1 MARASRYGGP
11 SHTPAE
17 LADPDLPVR
26 IRRAEIG
33 FVDRQEVEPS
43 VGTHSSQSSKSG
55 KTSDNRSSHSLP
67 QPAPTTENPS
77 SQPEQE
83 TGSDAHSTDTD
94 GQKVTGRQSARKRAA
109 PRVRSTD
116 EFEEDDEFFN

>member
-33 FVDRQEVEPS
+33 FVDRQEVELS
-43 VGTHSSQSSKSG
+43 AGTGSSQSSKSEQAS
-55 KTSDNRSSHSLP
+55 SDKSNQRPQRPALMTESH
-67 QPAPTTENPS
+67 S
-77 SQPEQE
+77 SQPEKE
-83 TGSDAHSTDTD
+83 TDSTADSMD
-94 GQKVTGRQSARKRAA
+94 GAGQKAISKPSVRKRPA
-109 PRVRSTD
+109 RVRTTD
-116 EFEEDDEFFN
+116 DTEDDDFFD